1 MGVGMMT
8 VVGLGGGL
16 IYDSFR
22 AVRQVRG
29 FRKWGT
35 LFSDVLYSLVL
46 VGIFVLTLFK
56 VNDGQLRSY
65 VYLGLL
71 LGYVAYFG
79 LLHRFFWRPI
89 LAVISIL
96 HWLWVHFWRMLCWPF
111 RIVWR
116 LIIRPVK
123 HIRQKWALKRQLAAE
138 STEEDLE

>member
-1 MGVGMMT
+1 MLIEQLMGVGMMT

-16 IYDSFR
+16 MYDGFR

-29 FRKWGT
+29 LRKWGT

-46 VGIFVLTLFK
+46 VAIFVLTLFK

-79 LLHRFFWRPI
+79 LLHRFFWRP
-89 LAVISIL
+89 LLGVISML
-96 HWLWVHFWRMLCWPF
+96 YWLWAHFWRLLCWPF
-111 RIVWR
+111 RFFRR

-123 HIRQKWALKRQLAAE
+123 HIQQK
-138 STEEDLE
+138 